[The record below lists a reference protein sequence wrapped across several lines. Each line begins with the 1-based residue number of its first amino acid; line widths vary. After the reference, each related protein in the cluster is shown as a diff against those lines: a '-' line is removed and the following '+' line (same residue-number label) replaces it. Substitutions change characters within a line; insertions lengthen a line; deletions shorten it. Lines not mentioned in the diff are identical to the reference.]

1 MAISKEDI
9 KKYSDIAIEAVL
21 IMGLMY
27 VIGVLPV
34 FVGYIA
40 YLLLTKRM
48 GKLKA
53 AAIGVLAGVLAAMIA
68 LLIMTA

>member
-34 FVGYIA
+34 FVGYIT